1 LVVRK
6 GNFLVGIITDGDIRR
21 QLMAQEAI
29 YEMPVEEVMSKNPKT
44 LSPSSLASQ
53 ALDIM
58 EKHEI
63 TVLPVV
69 NPVRKVRGI
78 LHLHDILGKGAFRF
92 HGV

>member
-1 LVVRK
+1 
-6 GNFLVGIITDGDIRR
+6 
-21 QLMAQEAI
+21 
-29 YEMPVEEVMSKNPKT
+29 MPVEKVMSKNPKT
-44 LSPSSLASQ
+44 LNPASLASQ

-92 HGV
+92 NGV